1 MLFPDMCRI
10 ISACKFDLFCLV
22 IICILGFVIFHFR
35 VNVHSSTLLFAA
47 SSLAERQFYF
57 VNELKNWTE
66 AQTYCREQH
75 ADLVTIR
82 SQENLTTLIDMV
94 KPDEM
99 FAWIGLHK
107 SSWTW
112 VDGSKP
118 LFTLWKTTVPNNGYV
133 CAVQINPSPFV
144 VKLMRSD

>member
-1 MLFPDMCRI
+1 KQPGNQNTR
-10 ISACKFDLFCLV
+10 
-22 IICILGFVIFHFR
+22 
-35 VNVHSSTLLFAA
+35 
-47 SSLAERQFYF
+47 FYF

-112 VDGSKP
+112 VDGRE
-118 LFTLWKTTVPNNGYV
+118 KTRQFIYRGREERRRIFYMGRRGGHKV
-133 CAVQINPSPFV
+133 I
-144 VKLMRSD
+144 KE